1 MKSMQEV
8 MVAKASRIT
17 HLLTDVDGVHTS
29 REAGVSIC
37 ELLSEDI
44 PYGFTEVNGD
54 IIRPLIP
61 CDVFGVPEKDGLV
74 YVSGKAGDPVFEVYR
89 FYTPD
94 GQAVIDLLS
103 HRIAVWFISGR
114 NSPCVRVR
122 ADALGAHKALGIK
135 EKYAW
140 LRTQEWF
147 TPESTVFVSDNA
159 TDAPLLKAIREAGGI
174 AIAPADAQP
183 EALAAAEC
191 ITTAS
196 GGKGVIAE
204 IARALLSVKK
214 NG

>member
-1 MKSMQEV
+1 MKNIQEV
-8 MVAKASRIT
+8 MAAKAGRIT

-37 ELLSEDI
+37 ELLLKDI

-74 YVSGKAGDPVFEVYR
+74 YISGKAGNPVFEVYR

-94 GQAVIDLLS
+94 GQAIIDLLS

-122 ADALGAHKALGIK
+122 AAALGAQAALGIR
-135 EKYAW
+135 EKHSW
-140 LRTQEWF
+140 LSKQEWF
-147 TPESTVFVSDNA
+147 APESTLFVSDNA
-159 TDAPLLKAIREAGGI
+159 VDAPLLKVIRDAGGI

-191 ITTAS
+191 VTNAS

-204 IARALLSVKK
+204 IIKALLSARKVQ
-214 NG
+214 

>member
-1 MKSMQEV
+1 MKSIQEV
-8 MVAKASRIT
+8 IAAKAARIT

-37 ELLSEDI
+37 ELLSENI

-74 YVSGKAGDPVFEVYR
+74 YISGKAGNPVFEVYR

-94 GQAVIDLLS
+94 GQGIIDLIS

-122 ADALGAHKALGIK
+122 ADALGAQAALGIT
-135 EKYAW
+135 EKHSW
-140 LRTQEWF
+140 LNQQEWF
-147 TPESTVFVSDNA
+147 NPGSTLFVSDNA
-159 TDAPLLKAIREAGGI
+159 SDAPLLKAIREAGGI

-191 ITTAS
+191 ITHAS
-196 GGKGVIAE
+196 GGRGVIAE
-204 IARALLSVKK
+204 IAKVMLSEQKAR
-214 NG
+214 